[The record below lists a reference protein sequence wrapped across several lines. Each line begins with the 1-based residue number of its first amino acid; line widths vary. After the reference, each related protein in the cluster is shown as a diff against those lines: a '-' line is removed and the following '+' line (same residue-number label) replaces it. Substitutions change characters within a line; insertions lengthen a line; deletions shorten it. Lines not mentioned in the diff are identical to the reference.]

1 MVYDFGENSHLSL
14 ILMFS
19 TKNYFLQLTPVLVF
33 TQPLR
38 LTNYLTYYYN
48 DVDFVINFTDEF
60 KGCPVH
66 PPPTELT

>member
-19 TKNYFLQLTPVLVF
+19 TKNYFLQLTPVL
-33 TQPLR
+33 R

-48 DVDFVINFTDEF
+48 DVDYVINFTDEF
-60 KGCPVH
+60 KGCPVLN